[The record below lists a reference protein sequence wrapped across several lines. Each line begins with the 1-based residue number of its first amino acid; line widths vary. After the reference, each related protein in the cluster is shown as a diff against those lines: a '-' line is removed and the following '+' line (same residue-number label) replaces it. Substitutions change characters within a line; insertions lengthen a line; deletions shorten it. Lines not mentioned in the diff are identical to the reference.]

1 MGNVPCKTS
10 TGRVAFHGGK
20 GARARSRQRG
30 RRTAGRCSGAAAATA
45 SNSVQQLKNPGIRS
59 GSHDPWCHQPQAEVG
74 MSSETKIMRRRTV
87 VDAMED
93 LARWVVRHP
102 AFTLAVLV
110 VAAVVENFR
119 G

>member
-1 MGNVPCKTS
+1 
-10 TGRVAFHGGK
+10 
-20 GARARSRQRG
+20 
-30 RRTAGRCSGAAAATA
+30 
-45 SNSVQQLKNPGIRS
+45 
-59 GSHDPWCHQPQAEVG
+59 